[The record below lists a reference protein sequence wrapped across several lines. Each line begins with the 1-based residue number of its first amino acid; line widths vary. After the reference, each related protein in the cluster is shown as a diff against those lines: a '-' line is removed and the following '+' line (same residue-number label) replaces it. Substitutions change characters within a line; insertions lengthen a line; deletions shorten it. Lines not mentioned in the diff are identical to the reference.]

1 MPVTL
6 AGRTYY
12 KTSEACRLAGMS
24 RNTFFRWVREGSF
37 ADARQRDR
45 HGWRLFTE
53 DEVNRLVAEVNRV
66 STGDRD
72 GRDGGVAVWS
82 RTRTS

>member
-6 AGRTYY
+6 AGRRYY
-12 KTSEACRLAGMS
+12 KTSEACRMAGMS
-24 RNTFFRWVREGSF
+24 RNTFLRWVREGSF

-53 DEVNRLVAEVNRV
+53 DEVKSLVAEVNRV
-66 STGDRD
+66 LG
-72 GRDGGVAVWS
+72 
-82 RTRTS
+82 TRAEVG

>member
-1 MPVTL
+1 MPVKL
-6 AGRTYY
+6 AGQTYY
-12 KTSEACRLAGMS
+12 KTSEACRRAGVS

-53 DEVNRLVAEVNRV
+53 DEVARLVAEVNQV
-66 STGDRD
+66 STR
-72 GRDGGVAVWS
+72 GREEQDSGVAEWNM
-82 RTRTS
+82 TRVP